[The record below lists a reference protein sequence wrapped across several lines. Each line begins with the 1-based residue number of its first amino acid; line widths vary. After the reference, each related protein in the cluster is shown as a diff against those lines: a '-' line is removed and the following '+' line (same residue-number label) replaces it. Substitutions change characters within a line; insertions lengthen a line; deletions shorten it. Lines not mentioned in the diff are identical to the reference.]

1 MQWLNL
7 IFGQQEFFFSKPAM
21 QDIFVPCHISIGFF
35 FLRKGQSKFLLKCV
49 IFTKSIYI
57 EIVAIVVIS
66 PDMELQ
72 SLKS

>member
-1 MQWLNL
+1 
-7 IFGQQEFFFSKPAM
+7 M
-21 QDIFVPCHISIGFF
+21 QDIFVPRHISVGFF

-49 IFTKSIYI
+49 IFTKSIYF

-72 SLKS
+72 SLKI

>member
-1 MQWLNL
+1 
-7 IFGQQEFFFSKPAM
+7 M
-21 QDIFVPCHISIGFF
+21 QDIFVPCDISVGFF

>member
-7 IFGQQEFFFSKPAM
+7 IFGQQEFFFLETCYAGY
-21 QDIFVPCHISIGFF
+21 FCPCHISVGFF

-72 SLKS
+72 SLKI